1 MGVNAA
7 QLWCETMKPAQ
18 NVVNA
23 GGLRTSFRFG
33 ASQQYDRDAGRAGGG
48 NFAIGYRAARI
59 FGDQNIDVF
68 GREQRGFLRFGKRP
82 PRQDQAMWNSVFCKD
97 VQPGWRINGADEVK
111 MLRRTGE
118 FGQIQPAMGEKNAL
132 GSQRQG
138 ADRSGNRINFLP
150 DIAAL
155 LFPRRTGQLN
165 QRNLRCRTRERSV
178 TRHLTGK
185 RMGGIDNTGDV
196 VRFEIG
202 YQAFNTAKATAAKR
216 HGLARRLCAASER
229 QGRMKFALKRLRQRA
244 CLGGAAQN
252 QNMALPGLLLIQGIH
267 R

>member
-7 QLWCETMKPAQ
+7 QLWCETMKPVQ

-33 ASQQYDRDAGRAGGG
+33 ASQQNDRDASRAGGG
-48 NFAIGYRAARI
+48 NFGIGCRAAGI
-59 FGDQNIDVF
+59 FGDQNINVF

-82 PRQDQAMWNSVFCKD
+82 ARQDQAVSGAGPVK
-97 VQPGWRINGADEVK
+97 VLQPGWRVNGADEVK
-111 MLRRTGE
+111 MLGRMGE
-118 FGQIQPAMGEKNAL
+118 FGQIQPAMGEENAL

-138 ADRSGNRINFLP
+138 GDRSGNRINLLP

-155 LFPRRTGQLN
+155 LFPSRTGQLN

-202 YQAFNTAKATAAKR
+202 YQPFDTTKAAAAKR